1 MKKLQKKR
9 KISFL
14 LVLKEKIFN
23 YKVVRR
29 FSDKEKL

>member
-1 MKKLQKKR
+1 MKKLQKK